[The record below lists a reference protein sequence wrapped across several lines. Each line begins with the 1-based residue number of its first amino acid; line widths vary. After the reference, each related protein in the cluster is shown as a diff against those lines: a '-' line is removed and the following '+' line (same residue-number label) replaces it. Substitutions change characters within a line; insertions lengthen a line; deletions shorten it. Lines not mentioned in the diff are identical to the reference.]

1 MTTSDHRH
9 ANDHRGTTNGQR
21 SNNNPNQ
28 TNDVEIDSGK
38 FDLKF
43 FEFFLIKI
51 LYRIIGIRNSFK

>member
-38 FDLKF
+38 F
-43 FEFFLIKI
+43 
-51 LYRIIGIRNSFK
+51 N